1 MDATLG
7 AAGQRLSRTQA
18 TRRAPAPDPHRPPRI
33 LIATDAYKPQV
44 NGVARTLEWLADEAT
59 SLGAEIVMLTP
70 ERFRTIPAPSYPAL
84 PLALATPATIARE
97 IERHRPDAV
106 HIATE
111 GPIGFLARRHCLATG
126 RPFTTCYHTRF
137 PEYLAARWPIPL
149 SWSYAAL
156 RRFHNAAA
164 ATMVSTPALKAELE
178 SRGFTKLVPWRRGIP
193 LSRFTGDVGPL
204 HEWPRPAFLY
214 VGRVAVEKN
223 LEAFLDL
230 DLPGSKIIVG
240 DGPARAGFER
250 RYPDAVFMGRLDG
263 VELARAYASADAF
276 VFPSRTDTYGLVM
289 LEAMSAGLPVAAFP
303 VTGPRE
309 VIGDSGCG
317 ALDNDLR
324 KAARAAL
331 DIPRDRCRDFA
342 ARHSMRESARGF
354 LDNVAAAIGL
364 RADAFQAAG

>member
-1 MDATLG
+1 MSRAP
-7 AAGQRLSRTQA
+7 AG
-18 TRRAPAPDPHRPPRI
+18 RRAPAPEADRPPRI
-33 LIATDAYKPQV
+33 LIATDAYRPQV
-44 NGVARTLEWLADEAT
+44 NGVARTLEWLAEEAT
-59 SLGAEIVMLTP
+59 ALGAEIVMLTP
-70 ERFRTIPAPSYPAL
+70 ERFPTIPAPSYPAL
-84 PLALATPATIARE
+84 PLALATPAAIARE

-111 GPIGFLARRHCLATG
+111 GPIGFLARRHCRATG

-178 SRGFTKLVPWRRGIP
+178 SRGFNKLVLWRRGIP
-193 LSRFTGDVGPL
+193 LARFTGDVGPR
-204 HEWPRPAFLY
+204 HDWPRPAFLY

-230 DLPGSKIIVG
+230 DLPGTKIVVG
-240 DGPARAGFER
+240 DGPARAGFEQ
-250 RYPDAVFMGRLDG
+250 RYQNAIFTGRLDG

-276 VFPSRTDTYGLVM
+276 VFPSLTDTFGLVM
-289 LEAMSAGLPVAAFP
+289 LEAMAAGLPIAAFP
-303 VTGPRE
+303 VTGPRD
-309 VIGDSGCG
+309 VVGDSGCG
-317 ALDNDLR
+317 VLDTDLR
-324 KAARAAL
+324 KAALAAL
-331 DIPRDRCRDFA
+331 DIPRDRCRAHA

-354 LDNVAAAIGL
+354 LDNIATAIGV
-364 RADAFQAAG
+364 RAASLQAAG